1 MRRASKIPAIFSHRS
16 WNGALVSNSPAR
28 NIDARAIA
36 PRRYTRV
43 LPTRTRPSLFGSD

>member
-1 MRRASKIPAIFSHRS
+1 MRRASNIPAPFSRKS
-16 WNGALVSNSPAR
+16 WNGPVVSNSP
-28 NIDARAIA
+28 ARAIA